1 MEEKPLIGQ
10 DFLEALKQVVIHD
23 ITTMSTEE
31 KLRWTYIFSKIN
43 SNNTYA
49 SEWLE
54 ERCLVYAKSRLTDIA
69 FRFYSSWMHSTVTNG
84 QLRTLTG
91 GSFKEE
97 DKEKLK
103 KDLAWATGQFI
114 VAIPEPDSKTVKFT
128 VFPLSMLQIV
138 QEQPFGV
145 EQEKQVRNQL
155 IYQIEQKN
163 VEIKNIVEEYKAQWL
178 K

>member
-10 DFLEALKQVVIHD
+10 DFLEALKQIVIHD
-23 ITTMSTEE
+23 ITAMSTEE
-31 KLRWTYIFSKIN
+31 KLRWTYIFSKTNPN
-43 SNNTYA
+43 SAYS
-49 SEWLE
+49 SEWVE
-54 ERCLVYAKSRLTDIA
+54 KRFFVYPKSRLTDIA
-69 FRFYSSWMHSTVTNG
+69 FMFYSSWMHSTVTNG
-84 QLRTLTG
+84 QLSMLLG
-91 GSFKEE
+91 GSFKDE

-103 KDLAWATGQFI
+103 KDLGWVADQFV
-114 VAIPEPDSKTVKFT
+114 VAVPEPDNKTVKFA

-138 QEQPFGV
+138 QAQPFGV

-163 VEIKNIVEEYKAQWL
+163 GEIKNLIEEYKAQWV